1 MAEIKYSIQKT
12 IDELLNGQKDISRR
26 SLQEFSDIDP
36 AALKVLLEAW
46 PRIQPER
53 KRLLLEE
60 LHSLAD
66 DNTLVSFD
74 DFARVMLTDPDAQVR
89 AGAIRLLHECD
100 DVKLIP
106 AFIKILANDDNA
118 ETRSNAAIG
127 LGKYVEM
134 GELEEISEKTKR
146 QVEDALLA
154 KVNSDDQL
162 LVRRNALEALGY
174 SSRPEVVTVIESA
187 YHRENPDWQ
196 ASALFA
202 MGRSADERWED
213 HILSSMLD
221 EIEIV
226 RLAAVEAAGEL
237 SLDSARPALFKVLE
251 DEEDDDIAAAAIWSL
266 SQIGGE
272 DARIYIQNLI
282 DQSEDEDDEQ
292 VEFLEDALENLFFTE
307 DLAKF
312 DLLNLDADDA
322 LVDFDIETD
331 DEDE

>member
-1 MAEIKYSIQKT
+1 MTETKSSIQKI
-12 IDELLNGQKDISRR
+12 IDELLDGTKEFSRR
-26 SLQEFSDIDP
+26 SLQQLSDIDP
-36 AALKVLLEAW
+36 ASLKTLMEAW
-46 PRIQPER
+46 PRVQPER

-66 DNTLVSFD
+66 DDTLVSFD
-74 DFARVMLTDPDAQVR
+74 DFARTMLTDPDAQVR
-89 AGAIRLLHECD
+89 AGAIRLLDECE

-106 AFIKILANDDNA
+106 AFIKTLAGDERA
-118 ETRSNAAIG
+118 ETRAEAAIG
-127 LGKYVEM
+127 LGKYVEL
-134 GELEEISEKTKR
+134 GELEEISEKVKR

-162 LVRRNALEALGY
+162 LVRRNSLEALGY
-174 SSRPEVVTVIESA
+174 SSRPEVVTAIESA

-237 SLDSARPALFKVLE
+237 GLDAARIVLFRLLE

-266 SQIGGE
+266 SQVGGE
-272 DARIYIQNLI
+272 DVRIYIQNLL
-282 DQSEDEDDEQ
+282 DQSEDDEQ
-292 VEFLEDALENLFFTE
+292 VEFLEEVLDNLYFTE

-312 DLLNLDADDA
+312 DLLNLDADDE
-322 LVDFDIETD
+322 LVEIEP

>member
-1 MAEIKYSIQKT
+1 MTETKSSIHKI
-12 IDELLNGQKDISRR
+12 IDDLLDGRKELARR

-36 AALKVLLEAW
+36 ASLKTLMEAW
-46 PRIQPER
+46 PRIQPDR
-53 KRLLLEE
+53 KRFLLEE
-60 LHSLAD
+60 LYSLAGD
-66 DNTLVSFD
+66 DTLVSFD
-74 DFARVMLTDPDAQVR
+74 DFARSMLADPDSQVR
-89 AGAIRLLHECD
+89 AGAIRLLDECE

-106 AFIKILANDDNA
+106 AFIKILTNDDSA
-118 ETRSNAAIG
+118 ETRAEASSS
-127 LGKYVEM
+127 LGKFVQL
-134 GELEEISEKTKR
+134 GELEEISRKAQR

-174 SSRPEVVTVIESA
+174 SSRTEVATVIESA

-213 HILSSMLD
+213 HVLSSLLD
-221 EIEIV
+221 EIDII
-226 RLAAVEAAGEL
+226 RLAAVKAAGEL
-237 SLDSARPALFKVLE
+237 GLESAQPVLFRLLE
-251 DEEDDDIAAAAIWSL
+251 EEEDDDIAAAAVWSL

-272 DARIYIQNLI
+272 DVRIYIQNLI
-282 DQSEDEDDEQ
+282 DQSEDDEQ
-292 VEFLEDALENLFFTE
+292 VEFFEEALENLFFTE

-312 DLLNLDADDA
+312 DLLNLNADNEILD
-322 LVDFDIETD
+322 DIEE

>member
-1 MAEIKYSIQKT
+1 MTETKSSIHKI
-12 IDELLNGQKDISRR
+12 IDDLLDGRKELARR

-36 AALKVLLEAW
+36 ASLKTLMEAW
-46 PRIQPER
+46 PRIQPDR

-60 LHSLAD
+60 LYSLASD
-66 DNTLVSFD
+66 DTLVSFD
-74 DFARVMLTDPDAQVR
+74 DFARSMLADPDSQVR
-89 AGAIRLLHECD
+89 AGAIRLLDECE
-100 DVKLIP
+100 DVKLVP
-106 AFIKILANDDNA
+106 AFIKILTNDDSA
-118 ETRSNAAIG
+118 ETRAEASSS
-127 LGKYVEM
+127 LGKFVQL
-134 GELEEISEKTKR
+134 GELEEISRKAQR

-174 SSRPEVVTVIESA
+174 SSRTEVATVIESA

-213 HILSSMLD
+213 HVLSSLLD
-221 EIEIV
+221 EIDIV
-226 RLAAVEAAGEL
+226 RLAAVKAAGEL
-237 SLDSARPALFKVLE
+237 GLESAQPVLFRLLE
-251 DEEDDDIAAAAIWSL
+251 EEEDDDIAAAAVWSL

-272 DARIYIQNLI
+272 DVRIYIQNLI
-282 DQSEDEDDEQ
+282 DQSEDDEQ
-292 VEFLEDALENLFFTE
+292 VEFFEEALENLFFTE

-312 DLLNLDADDA
+312 DLLNLNADNEILD
-322 LVDFDIETD
+322 DIEE

>member
-1 MAEIKYSIQKT
+1 MTEKKSPSPKI
-12 IDELLNGQKDISRR
+12 IDDLLDGSKDFSRR
-26 SLQEFSDIDP
+26 SLQQLSDIDP
-36 AALKVLLEAW
+36 ASLKTLMEAW
-46 PRIQPER
+46 PRVQPER

-66 DNTLVSFD
+66 DDTLVSFD
-74 DFARVMLTDPDAQVR
+74 DFARTMLTDTDAQVR
-89 AGAIRLLHECD
+89 AGAIRLLDECED
-100 DVKLIP
+100 LKLIP
-106 AFIKILANDDNA
+106 VFIKILTGDDNA
-118 ETRSNAAIG
+118 DTRAEAAIA
-127 LGKYVEM
+127 LGKYVEL
-134 GELEEISEKTKR
+134 GELEEISEKVQR

-174 SSRPEVVTVIESA
+174 SSRPEVITVIESA

-213 HILSSMLD
+213 HVLSSLLD

-237 SLDSARPALFKVLE
+237 GLDSARMALFKLLE
-251 DEEDDDIAAAAIWSL
+251 DEDDDDIAAAAIWSL
-266 SQIGGE
+266 SQVGGE
-272 DARIYIQNLI
+272 DVRIYIQNLI
-282 DQSEDEDDEQ
+282 DQSEDDEQ

-312 DLLNLDADDA
+312 DLMNLDADDE
-322 LVDFDIETD
+322 LVETEP

>member
-1 MAEIKYSIQKT
+1 MTEKKSSSPKI
-12 IDELLNGQKDISRR
+12 IDELLDGSKEFSRR
-26 SLQEFSDIDP
+26 SLQQLSDIDP
-36 AALKVLLEAW
+36 ASLKTLMEAW
-46 PRIQPER
+46 PRVQPER

-66 DNTLVSFD
+66 DDTLVSFD
-74 DFARVMLTDPDAQVR
+74 DFARTMLTDADAQVR
-89 AGAIRLLHECD
+89 AGAIGLLDECED
-100 DVKLIP
+100 LKLIP
-106 AFIKILANDDNA
+106 AFIKILTSDDNA
-118 ETRSNAAIG
+118 DTRAEAAVG
-127 LGKYVEM
+127 LGKYVEL
-134 GELEEISEKTKR
+134 GELEEISEKVQR

-213 HILSSMLD
+213 HILSSILD

-237 SLDSARPALFKVLE
+237 GLDSARAALFKLLE
-251 DEEDDDIAAAAIWSL
+251 DEEDDNIAGAAIWSL
-266 SQIGGE
+266 SQVGGE
-272 DARIYIQNLI
+272 DVRIYIQNLI
-282 DQSEDEDDEQ
+282 DQSEDDEQ
-292 VEFLEDALENLFFTE
+292 VEFLEDALDNLFFTE

-312 DLLNLDADDA
+312 DLLNLDADDE
-322 LVDFDIETD
+322 LVEIEP

>member
-1 MAEIKYSIQKT
+1 MTESKSSIQKI
-12 IDELLNGQKDISRR
+12 IDELLNGPQQLSRQ
-26 SLQEFSDIDP
+26 SLQQFSDIDP
-36 AALKVLLEAW
+36 ASLKTLLEAW

-53 KRLLLEE
+53 KRLLLEG

-66 DNTLVSFD
+66 DDTLVSFD
-74 DFARVMLTDPDAQVR
+74 DFARTMLTDADAQVR
-89 AGAIRLLHECD
+89 AGAIRLLDECED
-100 DVKLIP
+100 LKLIP
-106 AFIKILANDDNA
+106 AFIKILTNDDNTDTRA
-118 ETRSNAAIG
+118 EAAIG

-134 GELEEISEKTKR
+134 GELEEISAKMKR

-154 KVNSDDQL
+154 KINSDDQL

-174 SSRPEVVTVIESA
+174 SSRPEVVTAIKSA

-202 MGRSADERWED
+202 MGRSADEHWKD

-237 SLDSARPALFKVLE
+237 GLDAARMVLFRLLE

-266 SQIGGE
+266 SQVGGE
-272 DARIYIQNLI
+272 DVRIYIQNLL
-282 DQSEDEDDEQ
+282 DQSEDDEQ
-292 VEFLEDALENLFFTE
+292 VEFLEEALDNLYFTE

-312 DLLNLDADDA
+312 DLLNLDADDE
-322 LVDFDIETD
+322 LVEIKP

>member
-1 MAEIKYSIQKT
+1 MTEKKSSGLKI
-12 IDELLNGQKDISRR
+12 IDELLDGPKELSRR
-26 SLQEFSDIDP
+26 SLQQLSDIGP
-36 AALKVLLEAW
+36 ASLKTLMEAW
-46 PRIQPER
+46 HRVPPER

-66 DNTLVSFD
+66 DDTLVSFD
-74 DFARVMLTDPDAQVR
+74 DFARTMLTDPDAQVR
-89 AGAIRLLHECD
+89 AGAIRLLDECED
-100 DVKLIP
+100 LKLIP
-106 AFIKILANDDNA
+106 TFIKILTNDDSA
-118 ETRSNAAIG
+118 ETRSQAAIR

-134 GELEEISEKTKR
+134 GELEEISEKLKR

-162 LVRRNALEALGY
+162 LVRRNSLEALGY
-174 SSRPEVVTVIESA
+174 SSRPEVVTVIKSA

-213 HILSSMLD
+213 HVLSSILD

-237 SLDSARPALFKVLE
+237 GLDSTRMALFRLLE
-251 DEEDDDIAAAAIWSL
+251 DEEDDDITAAAIWSL
-266 SQIGGE
+266 SQVGGE
-272 DARIYIQNLI
+272 DVRIYIQNLI

-292 VEFLEDALENLFFTE
+292 VAFLEEALDNLLLSE

-312 DLLNLDADDA
+312 DLLNLD
-322 LVDFDIETD
+322 TD
-331 DEDE
+331 DEPVDIEIDEDE

>member
-1 MAEIKYSIQKT
+1 MTGTKSPIQKI
-12 IDELLNGQKDISRR
+12 IDELLDGPKKFSRR
-26 SLQEFSDIDP
+26 SLQLLSDIDP
-36 AALKVLLEAW
+36 ASLKTLLDIW
-46 PRIQPER
+46 PRVQPDR

-66 DNTLVSFD
+66 DDTLASFN
-74 DFARVMLTDPDAQVR
+74 DFARAMLTDPDAPVR
-89 AGAIRLLHECD
+89 AGAIRLLDECE

-106 AFIKILANDDNA
+106 AFIKVLTTDGSA
-118 ETRSNAAIG
+118 ETRAQAAVG
-127 LGKYVEM
+127 LGKYVEL

-146 QVEDALLA
+146 QVQDALLA

-162 LVRRNALEALGY
+162 LVRRNSLEALGY
-174 SSRPEVVTVIESA
+174 SSRIEVVTVIESA

-213 HILSSMLD
+213 HVLSSILD

-226 RLAAVEAAGEL
+226 RLAAVKAAGEL
-237 SLDSARPALFKVLE
+237 GLESARQILFNLLE

-266 SQIGGE
+266 SQVGGE
-272 DARIYIQNLI
+272 DIRIYIQNLI
-282 DQSEDEDDEQ
+282 DRSEDDEQ
-292 VEFLEDALENLFFTE
+292 TAFLQDALDNLFFTE

-312 DLLNLDADDA
+312 DLLNLDVDNELINVEDDN
-322 LVDFDIETD
+322 EGNQ
-331 DEDE
+331 

>member
-1 MAEIKYSIQKT
+1 MTEKKPPVPKI
-12 IDELLNGQKDISRR
+12 IDELLDGPKELSRR
-26 SLQEFSDIDP
+26 SLQQLSDIDP
-36 AALKVLLEAW
+36 DSLQIFMEAW
-46 PRIQPER
+46 PGVQPER

-66 DNTLVSFD
+66 DDTLVSFD
-74 DFARVMLTDPDAQVR
+74 DFARTMLSDPDALVR
-89 AGAIRLLHECD
+89 AGAIRLLDECED
-100 DVKLIP
+100 LKLIP
-106 AFIKILANDDNA
+106 TFIRILTHDDSA
-118 ETRSNAAIG
+118 ETRSQAAIG

-134 GELEEISEKTKR
+134 GELEEISEKLNR

-174 SSRPEVVTVIESA
+174 SSRPEVSTVIESA

-202 MGRSADERWED
+202 MGRSADDRWED
-213 HILSSMLD
+213 HVLSSILD

-237 SLDSARPALFKVLE
+237 GLESARTALFRLLE
-251 DEEDDDIAAAAIWSL
+251 DEEDDAITAAAIWSL
-266 SQIGGE
+266 SQVGGE

-292 VEFLEDALENLFFTE
+292 VAFLEEALENLLFTE

-312 DLLNLDADDA
+312 DLLNLD
-322 LVDFDIETD
+322 TD
-331 DEDE
+331 DELVDIEPDEDE